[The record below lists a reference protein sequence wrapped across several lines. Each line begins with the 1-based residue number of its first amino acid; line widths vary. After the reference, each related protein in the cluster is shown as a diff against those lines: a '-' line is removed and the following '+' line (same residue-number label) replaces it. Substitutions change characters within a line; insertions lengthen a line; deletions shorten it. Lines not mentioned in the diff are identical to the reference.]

1 MILQVTDEIFQYV
14 MEQNEFE
21 VYYQPIIS
29 MGKGRITG
37 MEALL
42 RASYLGEPISPEGL
56 FSYAKKVNKS
66 FELDFLCHMCALQGY
81 EKENDALLFLNLETS
96 LLKEYLSDF
105 DRFVARMDSFGIE
118 RDCVVLEI
126 KEQRAEDDE
135 LLAILS
141 EKFKNAGFLI
151 ALDDVGSGHAS
162 FSRIVSVEP
171 DVIKVDRSVISDI
184 DKSYLK
190 QQVLQA
196 ICETAQRIGATIIA
210 EGTETRQEV
219 LTCMFCGVDWFQ
231 GFYYDKAMKAEEIR
245 EQSYLLKCR
254 RLSEIHRK
262 EEEEKIEFC
271 SGKIR
276 KFKGIFQRFLD
287 GIPVKN
293 HEDMTA
299 YMNFFTEKCDLIED
313 IYILREDGMQVSDA
327 VMSPNVMIRN
337 RKMFSAPRKGDYHV
351 SKQYYYMVV
360 HRSGKI
366 YVSNIYISCAT
377 GNYCRTLSSS
387 CEMDGKIYVL
397 CIDFI
402 QESLQKDKIEG
413 SSAYRKG

>member
-14 MEQNEFE
+14 MEQKEFE

-37 MEALL
+37 IEALL
-42 RASYLGEPISPEGL
+42 RASYMGEPISPEAL
-56 FSYAKKVNKS
+56 FTYAKITNQS
-66 FELDFLCHMCALQGY
+66 SELDFLCHKRALQGY
-81 EKENDALLFLNLETS
+81 GKENQALLFINLETS
-96 LLKEYLSDF
+96 LIKEYLDNF
-105 DRFVARMDSFGIE
+105 DNFLERMDSFGIE
-118 RDCVVLEI
+118 RDSVVLEV
-126 KEQRAEDDE
+126 KEQKAEDDG

-141 EKFKNAGFLI
+141 TKCKNAGLLI

-162 FSRIVSVEP
+162 FSRIVNVEP

-196 ICETAQRIGATIIA
+196 ICETAQSIGATIIA

-231 GFYYDKAMKAEEIR
+231 GFYYDKAIKAEEIGNR
-245 EQSYLLKCR
+245 SYLLKCR
-254 RLSEIHRK
+254 KLSEICRK
-262 EEEEKIEFC
+262 EEEQKIEFC
-271 SGKIR
+271 SGEIR
-276 KFKGIFQRFLD
+276 KFKCIFQRFMD
-287 GIPVKN
+287 GIPIN
-293 HEDMTA
+293 NQSDMTSYINGFA
-299 YMNFFTEKCDLIED
+299 EKSDRIEE
-313 IYILREDGMQVSDA
+313 IYILREDGMQVSEA
-327 VMSPNVMIRN
+327 VMNPNIIIRN
-337 RKMFSAPRKGDYHV
+337 RKMFSAPRKGDYHI

-360 HRSGKI
+360 HRLGKT

-387 CEMDGKIYVL
+387 CEIDGKIYIL

-402 QESLQKDKIEG
+402 QERLQKDKIVG
-413 SSAYRKG
+413 CSAYRKR